1 MWKKPHYFYK
11 LHLVPIHTIDLVKRT
26 EPNLELA
33 AIDYKWLDKY
43 LTDHPGAIQF
53 ATFNGRK
60 MITAPTEDVQAF
72 VLKHKEIFTSDFNL
86 ARQTDNIN

>member
-1 MWKKPHYFYK
+1 M
-11 LHLVPIHTIDLVKRT
+11 

-33 AIDYKWLDKY
+33 AIDYRWLDKY

-72 VLKHKEIFTSDFNL
+72 VLEHKEMFKGEFNL
-86 ARQTDNIN
+86 ERQTGSIN